1 MRREKSIV
9 LELRGRLWGDL
20 LGGREREREKVLSRP
35 WRGGRDRMEERSG
48 VNLEVETSLYS
59 VFFIHQPAGLT

>member
-1 MRREKSIV
+1 V
-9 LELRGRLWGDL
+9 LELEGRLWG
-20 LGGREREREKVLSRP
+20 GSVRREREREKVLSRP

-59 VFFIHQPAGLT
+59 VFFIHQPAGLS